1 MDSIWIISEMRF
13 YKRLYFVEQML
24 VKDVED
30 EEAHNSAK
38 LAYRLCSKE
47 FEFQTLKSSKV
58 ESFWKVVKL

>member
-1 MDSIWIISEMRF
+1 MRF

-58 ESFWKVVKL
+58 ESF